1 MKRWSAA
8 VSVAA
13 IIIIAIS
20 AGYPPPAIAAQRF
33 AQMLADAEGLPPNP
47 VEISENPGKVSRSK
61 SDQERREACE
71 RDRSAKAHA
80 FGGPSETAILDQ
92 AIELDCPK

>member
-1 MKRWSAA
+1 MTRWFAA
-8 VSVAA
+8 GSVAA
-13 IIIIAIS
+13 MIIMAIS
-20 AGYPPPAIAAQRF
+20 MGSPPPARAAQQF
-33 AQMLADAEGLPPNP
+33 AQAPADAEGLPPNP

-71 RDRSAKAHA
+71 RDRSAKARA

-92 AIELDCPK
+92 AIEMDCPK